1 MKYINAAD
9 VLPAELLAEIS
20 KYACGK
26 LLYVP
31 TLQEKCSW
39 GEKNGSKSY
48 YQERNQRMKELFQ
61 KGEKLDQLSQIYG
74 LSSETIRKI
83 VK

>member
-1 MKYINAAD
+1 MKYVNAAD
-9 VLPAELLAEIS
+9 VLPAELLAEVS
-20 KYACGK
+20 KYAGGR

-31 TLQEKCSW
+31 ILQEKCSW
-39 GEKNGSKSY
+39 GEKNGSKHY

-61 KGEKLDQLSQIYG
+61 KGEGLDKLSQIYG
-74 LSSETIRKI
+74 LSIETIRKI